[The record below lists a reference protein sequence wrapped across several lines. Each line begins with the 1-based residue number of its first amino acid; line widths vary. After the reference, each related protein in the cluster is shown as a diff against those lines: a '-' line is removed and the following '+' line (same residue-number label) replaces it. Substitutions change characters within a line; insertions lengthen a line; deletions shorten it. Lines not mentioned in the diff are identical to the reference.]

1 MNYIN
6 RITMYVVVGAVVLVL
21 LASICIAV
29 IFLVRRNGSR
39 KLKEGGENY
48 RKYEPRD
55 VSEFIP
61 IEDITNDMIIEKGS
75 KRFIAIIKCS
85 GSDFY
90 KASLGEKVRIKNN
103 YIGFIQAITTPIMYR
118 QHGEDIDMGHTM
130 KRYKAAYDKQ
140 MNLTFQMTEDYKECK
155 MLFDKIRGT
164 GDSREEELAEYLT
177 RTQKKIEA
185 YNWRLLHLESQM
197 RYIEQ
202 VSGPGANLQKAQQVY
217 VVDWE
222 SGAGILTDS
231 MTDKELM
238 KKAMVELDK
247 KCRSMIRQLS
257 AAGVPS
263 TRCTTVELIDI
274 CRRHYKPVT
283 GNLYTME
290 DISDS
295 SFHESIITTDDTD
308 RLDEA
313 FDDELV
319 DRFLS

>member
-21 LASICIAV
+21 LAAICIAV
-29 IFLVRRNGSR
+29 VFFIRRNGSK
-39 KLKEGGENY
+39 KLKEDGENY
-48 RKYEPRD
+48 RKYELKD
-55 VSEFIP
+55 VSEFVP
-61 IEDITNDMIIEKGS
+61 IEDITNDIIIERGG
-75 KRFIAIIKCS
+75 KRFIAVLKCS

-103 YIGFIQAITTPIMYR
+103 YIGFIQSITSPIMYR

-140 MNLTFQMTEDYKECK
+140 MNMTFQLTEDYKECK
-155 MLFDKIRGT
+155 LLFDKIRGT
-164 GDSREEELAEYLT
+164 DDPREAELSGYLT

-222 SGAGILTDS
+222 GDAGILTES
-231 MTDKELM
+231 MTDKETL

-247 KCRSMIRQLS
+247 KCRSMIRQLA
-257 AAGVPS
+257 AAGVPA

-295 SFHESIITTDDTD
+295 SFNESIITTDDTD
-308 RLDEA
+308 RLDKE